1 MTPRGTQDKQP
12 LAPTW
17 RESPWTSADYKTRR
31 NNIERSV
38 LYEDSMKSH
47 LQSVTRKLLYEYNK
61 QVIRLAYRPLR
72 LPTLLH
78 LTVGYRYALEY
89 RTPLCST
96 SSNRKASSR
105 PGSHRDSSALTPYL
119 WINTELCTQPWR
131 SRQKTCDGPRINHT
145 QPTSRR
151 PLRTLRDETFH
162 YGHLLFATSLPGG
175 D

>member
-1 MTPRGTQDKQP
+1 MGFDWCSSAIMSVQWHRSIRTTPRGTQDKQP

-38 LYEDSMKSH
+38 LYKSSAESH

-119 WINTELCTQPWR
+119 WINTELCT
-131 SRQKTCDGPRINHT
+131 HT
-145 QPTSRR
+145 MAQSAED
-151 PLRTLRDETFH
+151 LH
-162 YGHLLFATSLPGG
+162 
-175 D
+175 